1 MVMMDLAANVAF
13 SGQWLG
19 GDPTFLGWLTTVVY
33 LLTAVLCLFCAA
45 SVRRIYPGSDPRP
58 HMLVWGGLGFLLL
71 FLGFN
76 KELDLQT
83 SFTSTIKGIAW
94 EQGWYA
100 YGQRAQVLFL
110 LAFAVVGL
118 VVVAIIAWS
127 IRRYWRSY
135 LFLLLG
141 MVAIFRFIAVRIASF
156 YGIYLPELSRFTG
169 GVRINW
175 LLELIGVLL
184 IAVAALFNLRRRAD
198 RPFIQPLSE

>member
-1 MVMMDLAANVAF
+1 MVMMHLAAGAAV
-13 SGQWLG
+13 SGQWVG
-19 GDPTFLGWLTTVVY
+19 GDPTFLGWLTTAVY
-33 LLTAVLCLFCAA
+33 LLTAVLCLFCAL
-45 SVRRIYPGSDPRP
+45 SVRKNFPDGDPRP
-58 HMLVWGGLGFLLL
+58 HVLIWAGLAFLLL

-83 SFTSTIKGIAW
+83 WFTAAIKELAW

-110 LAFAVVGL
+110 LAFAMVGL
-118 VVVAIIAWS
+118 ILVAVIAWS
-127 IRRYWRSY
+127 VRRYWRSY

-141 MVAIFRFIAVRIASF
+141 LIAIFRFIGVRIASF

-169 GVRINW
+169 GIRLNW

-184 IAVAALFNLRRRAD
+184 IAAAAMVNLRRRLD
-198 RPFIQPLSE
+198 RHPVQPISE